1 MWFEKIF
8 LEIGLVFKY
17 FSNSFERLLV
27 YELSQN
33 KVDNFDREKIIDCMF
48 DPITSS
54 LIAEL
59 EDGEKSSAY
68 LAEKSSLSESEVNEK
83 LSYLVTNGFI
93 FENKVGGET
102 KFSANVD
109 KLSDIVENDQNFGAA
124 VEGLEKMDS
133 FLN

>member
-1 MWFEKIF
+1 M
-8 LEIGLVFKY
+8 
-17 FSNSFERLLV
+17 
-27 YELSQN
+27 
-33 KVDNFDREKIIDCMF
+33 DDFDREKIVACMF

-59 EDGEKSSAY
+59 EDGEKSSLY
-68 LAEKSSLSESEVNEK
+68 LAEKSSISENDVHEK

-93 FENKVGGET
+93 FKNNVEGET

-109 KLSDIVENDQNFGAA
+109 KLSKIVEDDQNFGATI
-124 VEGLEKMDS
+124 EGLEKMDS